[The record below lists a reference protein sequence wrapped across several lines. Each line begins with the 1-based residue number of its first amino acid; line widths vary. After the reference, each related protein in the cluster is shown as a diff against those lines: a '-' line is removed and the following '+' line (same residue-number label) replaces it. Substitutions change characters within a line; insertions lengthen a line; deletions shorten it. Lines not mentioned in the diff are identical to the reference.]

1 MPQISVETE
10 TAGVVARI
18 ERHEGQRV
26 ASEAPI
32 LFVEIMKMEIPI
44 VAPADG
50 TIVKLLVAEGDSIE
64 EGQRIAILETMR

>member
-1 MPQISVETE
+1 MAQISVEAE

-18 ERHEGQRV
+18 ERREGQRV
-26 ASEAPI
+26 ASDAPI

-50 TIVKLLVAEGDSIE
+50 TIIKLLVAEGDAIK
-64 EGQRIAILETMR
+64 EGQRIAILETT

>member
-1 MPQISVETE
+1 MSQISVETE
-10 TAGVVARI
+10 TGGVVSRI

-26 ASEAPI
+26 ASDAPI

-50 TIVKLLVAEGDSIE
+50 TIVKLLVAEGDSIA
-64 EGQRIAILETMR
+64 EGQRIAILETT